1 MQGVPIARRI
11 LGAGYPLVL
20 WARRPQ
26 TLDPF
31 RNTGATIAAT
41 IQAVGA
47 ASDHISI
54 CVTDDAAVTEVCGQ
68 LIPTMRSGS
77 CISIHSTTHPDTCKA
92 IAYQAH
98 LHDVLFVEAPVSGGP
113 QAAAAGALTVM
124 MGGTADAVA
133 AARPVFATFAKLI
146 VHLGQ
151 VGNGQIAKL
160 INNTLM
166 AGNLALAHSAV
177 SAGTKLGL
185 DRTTVIDLLTAS
197 SGRSYAL
204 EIYARQSSMSTFAHS
219 AKLLEKVHL
228 LGEVIGVSNAAY
240 KMLSDAANS
249 FRGE

>member
-98 LHDVLFVEAPVSGGP
+98 LHDVLFVEAPVSG
-113 QAAAAGALTVM
+113 
-124 MGGTADAVA
+124 
-133 AARPVFATFAKLI
+133 
-146 VHLGQ
+146 
-151 VGNGQIAKL
+151 
-160 INNTLM
+160 
-166 AGNLALAHSAV
+166 LALAHSAV

-204 EIYARQSSMSTFAHS
+204 DIYARQSSMPTFAHS

-249 FRGE
+249 LHGE